1 MLADNNY
8 TPPLVSVLMTAY
20 NREMYIAEAI
30 ESVLASTYLNFEL
43 IVVDDFSKD
52 STVDIVRDFV
62 KKDPRIKLFVNEKNL
77 GDYPNRNKAAG
88 YANGELLMMV
98 DSDDTIFKD
107 SIANCVALFQKYPTA
122 YFGIT
127 CVNNDNMSILFSANE
142 AIGNH
147 FFKHPILMKGPG
159 GTVIDRQF
167 FHEIG
172 GYPVKYG
179 PVNDMYFNL
188 KAASKTDVILIPFEY
203 IYYRRHEGQEI
214 NNFKSYLYNSYRY
227 LRDALVELDFA
238 LTKTEISW
246 IDKKNKRRF
255 VTNITKHL
263 FITGS
268 IVETGEVLKLA
279 KFSFKDFLKGVFH

>member
-8 TPPLVSVLMTAY
+8 SPPLVSVLMTAY
-20 NREMYIAEAI
+20 NREIFIAEAI
-30 ESVLASTYLNFEL
+30 ESVLASTYPNFEL
-43 IVVDDFSKD
+43 IVVDDFSMD
-52 STVDIVRDFV
+52 STVDIVSDFANN
-62 KKDPRIKLFVNEKNL
+62 DPRIKLFVNEKNL
-77 GDYPNRNKAAG
+77 GDYPNRNRAAG
-88 YANGELLMMV
+88 YASGELLMMV

-122 YFGIT
+122 CFGVT
-127 CVNNDNMSILFSANE
+127 SVNNDNISILLSANE
-142 AIGNH
+142 AIVHH
-147 FFKHPILMKGPG
+147 FFKQPILMKGPG

-167 FHEIG
+167 FHKIG
-172 GYPVKYG
+172 GYSVKYG
-179 PVNDMYFNL
+179 PANDMYFNL

-214 NNFKSYLYNSYRY
+214 NNIKSYLYNSYRY